1 MLRIFMDGHGDTAL
15 ADAVESNRLMTQL
28 MCIAVDGSSM
38 LELCEGLRVRVLG
51 RADNSR
57 GRGVPRRGGARR
69 TPFRTPG
76 TLSGLTKTH
85 LKPSWDP

>member
-1 MLRIFMDGHGDTAL
+1 MVSIFVDGHGDTAL

-51 RADNSR
+51 RAGNSR
-57 GRGVPRRGGARR
+57 GRGGPGGPRR

-76 TLSGLTKTH
+76 TPSGLTKTH
-85 LKPSWDP
+85 LKTSWDP